1 MRTLKLSKKNLFFK
15 RFVFIAVIFL
25 TLYGAVKN
33 YITHYKIFHSLPI
46 EMGDGEITELLNQRN
61 ISSILWCA
69 VFIALTVLVCGI
81 IIDDVIKD
89 RKKAKDSADRRIK
102 GGAVIA
108 IVAEIFVLIM
118 MALFLF
124 YLCRGLILRISSTVE
139 NQISTEDWE
148 ISVQTVEKKDS
159 RQSGKSRDYYVIL
172 RESGRKH
179 TVRRAQ
185 YAIFINENENV
196 YLVEDKQHGIY
207 MILSPKQ
214 YRYVGEKLDTTR
226 ELIYTP
232 IMNTY
237 GARYYLRFAIIFTVA
252 FIIEI
257 LILWKK
263 HGSR

>member
-1 MRTLKLSKKNLFFK
+1 MRTLKFSKKNLFIK

-46 EMGDGEITELLNQRN
+46 EMGDGEITELLNKRN
-61 ISSILWCA
+61 LSSILWCA

-81 IIDDVIKD
+81 IIDDAIKE
-89 RKKAKDSADRRIK
+89 RKKAKDSTDRRNK
-102 GGAVIA
+102 GGTVIA
-108 IVAEIFVLIM
+108 IVAEIFVLVM
-118 MALFLF
+118 MALFF
-124 YLCRGLILRISSTVE
+124 IYLCRGLILRISSTVE
-139 NQISTEDWE
+139 NRISTDDWE
-148 ISVQTVEKKDS
+148 ISIQTVEKKDS
-159 RQSGKSRDYYVIL
+159 RQSGKSREYYVIL

-196 YLVEDKQHGIY
+196 YLVEDKQHGIS

-226 ELIYTP
+226 ELSYTP
-232 IMNTY
+232 ITN
-237 GARYYLRFAIIFTVA
+237 RYYLRFAIIFTVA

-263 HGSR
+263 RGSR